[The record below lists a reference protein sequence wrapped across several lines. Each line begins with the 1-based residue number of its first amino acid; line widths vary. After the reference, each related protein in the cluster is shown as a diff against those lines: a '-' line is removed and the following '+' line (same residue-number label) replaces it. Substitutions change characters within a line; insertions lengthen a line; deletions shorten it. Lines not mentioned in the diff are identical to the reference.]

1 MKTDDTSSF
10 RIMVVDDEEDITIAY
25 KHILQNNGFIVDVFN
40 NPFEALDKFRE
51 SPEEYYDILL
61 IDMKMPGMSGVEL
74 YQNIRNFNKKVPKI
88 CFATGYESLYNLLK
102 QSFPEINEKC
112 FIRKPVDE
120 DELVTIL
127 KQELQKSL

>member
-1 MKTDDTSSF
+1 
-10 RIMVVDDEEDITIAY
+10 
-25 KHILQNNGFIVDVFN
+25 
-40 NPFEALDKFRE
+40 
-51 SPEEYYDILL
+51 
-61 IDMKMPGMSGVEL
+61 MKMPGMNGVEL

-120 DELVTIL
+120 EELVTTL
-127 KQELQKSL
+127 KQDYKRHYNNNINYLKCLI